1 MDPVQ
6 QVVWLVETQ
15 MGSNPSVQ
23 RLSRETGLSRFV
35 ISRLFA
41 DATGKTVAA
50 YLRGRRLTQAAKLLV
65 DSEMTVLRIADAI
78 GYGSHEAFTRAF
90 RREFGATPEAI
101 RRSRDIASMM
111 LTEPIRMTA
120 PQQVPLASPEIAQ
133 MPPSRFVGLTRT
145 YDVSGLGGIPD
156 QWQHFVSHIAHL
168 DPKRVGGAYGIV
180 RNAAPNGEKVAYSC
194 AIREGLVL
202 DEGGEI
208 ATITVPAMRL
218 AKFTHRG
225 HISAIRASTMSIF
238 AHELPQLGLI
248 PRGPIDLIEYY
259 GPGFDPHTGFGE
271 IGLWINIGS

>member
-101 RRSRDIASMM
+101 RWSRDIASMM

-120 PQQVPLASPEIAQ
+120 PQQVPLASTEIAQ